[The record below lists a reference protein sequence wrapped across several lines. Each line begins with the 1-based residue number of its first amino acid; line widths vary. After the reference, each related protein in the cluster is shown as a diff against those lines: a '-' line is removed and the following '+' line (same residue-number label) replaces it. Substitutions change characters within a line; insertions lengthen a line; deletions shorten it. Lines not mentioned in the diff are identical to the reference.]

1 MEAKTK
7 RGDNL
12 RAGIIVGIGSAA
24 FFIAAGVAIGLMA
37 AKRPDPLVVQ
47 ETIKS
52 YVQGMAIAGKIVLVE
67 AQQRLELDETTP
79 GLLFGDSTVGRF
91 LGIRSDATVE
101 ASAWADLSFIVDLY
115 ATESWSARYDP
126 ADGGSLAFAA
136 PPLSMLTPAVH
147 TDTIR
152 IQTTDRSILLD
163 ETRLEEAALR
173 GLTARFVEAA
183 SAMLDDQELRSKASA
198 ALEAILRAFT
208 AQGQIPVARVDIS
221 FAPAED

>member
-1 MEAKTK
+1 MEAKAK
-7 RGDNL
+7 RGSNM
-12 RAGIIVGIGSAA
+12 RSGMIVGLGSAA
-24 FFIAAGVAIGLMA
+24 FFIAAGIAIGLMA

-52 YVQGMAIAGKIVLVE
+52 YVQGMATAGKLVLVE
-67 AQQRLELDETTP
+67 AQQQLELSETTP
-79 GLLFGDSTVGRF
+79 GLLFGDNTFGRF

-101 ASAWADLSFIVDLY
+101 ASAWADLSFVVDLY
-115 ATESWSARYDP
+115 STEKWSVSYDP
-126 ADGGSLAFAA
+126 VDGGLLAFAA

-163 ETRLEEAALR
+163 ETRLEAAALR

-183 SAMLDDQELRSKASA
+183 SSMIDDPELRSKAST

-208 AQGQIPVARVDIS
+208 AQGSVPVARVDIS